1 MKQIFGR
8 SIVASRDLVVGHVLT
23 TEDLAFKKPGGGLSW
38 DQLDLILGKKL
49 SKSVLMDDPVLS
61 DLVDG
66 GKR

>member
-1 MKQIFGR
+1 LT
-8 SIVASRDLVVGHVLT
+8 RD
-23 TEDLAFKKPGGGLSW
+23 DLAFKKPGGGLSW

-49 SKSVLMDDPVLS
+49 SKSVLMDDPVFS